1 MNLQFGLVGHP
12 VFHSISPF
20 IHSRLFE
27 LSKISADYLLFDIS
41 PNDLADSLPLL
52 NSLCG
57 YNITIPHKQRI
68 IPFLDALCDKA
79 DLYKCVNTVKNS
91 GSSVGFNTD
100 AIGFLSA
107 LAFEKISLS
116 GDVVILGCGGAARIF
131 CFESVLRNCD
141 VTLAV
146 RNQSISHAKILV
158 NDVKSA
164 TGKIVSVTSI
174 DNLPQNI
181 DLLINATPVGMF
193 PNVTQMPVSDA
204 YLKNCTA
211 VFDAIY
217 NPIETLLIKK
227 ARSNGAKV
235 ASGMSMLVFQAVF
248 AHKIWTDSTFSDSDI
263 FQLILDSKE
272 NLKKFG

>member
-100 AIGFLSA
+100 ANGFLSA

-116 GDVVILGCGGAARIF
+116 GNVVILGCGGVARIF
-131 CFESVLRNCD
+131 CFESVLSGCN

-146 RNQSISHAKILV
+146 RNQSINRAECLAS
-158 NDVKSA
+158 DVKMV
-164 TGKIVSVTSI
+164 TEKTVCVTSI
-174 DNLPQNI
+174 DKLPQNI

-193 PNVTQMPVSDA
+193 PNILQMPIADA
-204 YLKNCTA
+204 NLKNCNA
-211 VFDAIY
+211 VFDAVY
-217 NPIETLLIKK
+217 NPTETLFIKN
-227 ARSNGAKV
+227 ARSNGLKV
-235 ASGMSMLVFQAVF
+235 TSGMSMLVFQAVF
-248 AHKIWTDSTFSDSDI
+248 AHKIWTGSTFSDNDI
-263 FQLILDSKE
+263 FQLIIDSKE
-272 NLKKFG
+272 FLKKFG